1 MDVEEIAKLVKIP
14 SFSDV
19 VKGHVGIEGT
29 GTFFR
34 VLYTR
39 KVSLLIPETLTQIV
53 THTHTDQ
60 MPAIVRT
67 VITPAPAAYKTRVIY
82 RQYGLKPKVVPWAKF
97 RKTFHYNKE
106 VPVFS
111 SVMEFSDFAVIGESA
126 EQISLYEQYS
136 KSYPHGVLVRT
147 PRRDTK
153 EKPFFA
159 PPEGWL
165 FADNTARTKTA
176 SVLLKICPTL
186 RDMDMDEHI
195 REAVL
200 EYVRTSPDTGA

>member
-19 VKGHVGIEGT
+19 VKGHVGVEGT

-67 VITPAPAAYKTRVIY
+67 VITPASAAYKIRVIY
-82 RQYGLKPKVVPWAKF
+82 RQYGLKPKVVSWTKF

-111 SVMEFSDFAVIGESA
+111 SVMEFSDFGYRREHRTT
-126 EQISLYEQYS
+126 ISL
-136 KSYPHGVLVRT
+136 
-147 PRRDTK
+147 
-153 EKPFFA
+153 
-159 PPEGWL
+159 
-165 FADNTARTKTA
+165 
-176 SVLLKICPTL
+176 
-186 RDMDMDEHI
+186 
-195 REAVL
+195 
-200 EYVRTSPDTGA
+200 